1 MKMKPYLAL
10 LQKVLNCLRSRSST
24 TSTAKATTELGLEL
38 ARGTALS
45 LLAGVTAAV
54 AVAVTTTVTATSTT
68 ALTVIT
74 AEHTPGRSRAL
85 LLDVGLG
92 NDLGREVEPFAEV
105 VETLRG
111 EGVVVPLPRE
121 AGLEVTA
128 RGQRLA
134 CWLLEPDGVAEQLV
148 VLTSLDNV
156 KVLSVDLAVLGKVEV
171 LLSNENSL
179 CGDRVSACPY
189 MQQSRENV

>member
-1 MKMKPYLAL
+1 MKPYLAL

-24 TSTAKATTELGLEL
+24 TSTSKATTELGLEL

-45 LLAGVTAAV
+45 LLASVTAAV
-54 AVAVTTTVTATSTT
+54 AVAVTTTVTTTSTTASTT
-68 ALTVIT
+68 ALTVVT

-111 EGVVVPLPRE
+111 EGVVVVEPRE
-121 AGLEVTA
+121 LGLDVASRVQGLHRLDDLEV
-128 RGQRLA
+128 G
-134 CWLLEPDGVAEQLV
+134 
-148 VLTSLDNV
+148 
-156 KVLSVDLAVLGKVEV
+156 DLGEVRVRRKVEV

>member
-1 MKMKPYLAL
+1 M
-10 LQKVLNCLRSRSST
+10 
-24 TSTAKATTELGLEL
+24 
-38 ARGTALS
+38 
-45 LLAGVTAAV
+45 
-54 AVAVTTTVTATSTT
+54 
-68 ALTVIT
+68 
-74 AEHTPGRSRAL
+74 
-85 LLDVGLG
+85 GLG

-134 CWLLEPDGVAEQLV
+134 CWLLEPDGVAEQSV

-156 KVLSVDLAVLGKVEV
+156 KVLSINLAVLGKVEV